1 MLLTGRHPQR
11 GNVNGWT
18 QADGHVVSK
27 QLNMSLNEITIA
39 EVLKGAG
46 YKTAMFGKWHPDVQD
61 FGTMMRRHE
70 NTGR

>member
-1 MLLTGRHPQR
+1 
-11 GNVNGWT
+11 
-18 QADGHVVSK
+18 
-27 QLNMSLNEITIA
+27 MSLNEITIA